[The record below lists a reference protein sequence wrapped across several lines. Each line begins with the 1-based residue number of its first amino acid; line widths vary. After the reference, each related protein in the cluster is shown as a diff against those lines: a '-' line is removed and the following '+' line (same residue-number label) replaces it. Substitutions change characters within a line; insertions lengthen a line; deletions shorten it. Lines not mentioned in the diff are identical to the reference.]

1 MSIEKTRDVILV
13 IDDQPSNLKVIAS
26 ILSREYSVSL
36 SNSGANALKNLNRIC
51 PDLILLDIMMPDM
64 DGFEVCRQIKEKDDF
79 KEIPVIF
86 FSAKT
91 DMEDI
96 IKGFSYGAVDY
107 VTKPFNP
114 KELKIRIKNHLN
126 LRHALQIN
134 QQLSEKLNDFDNRL
148 HNTNGIIDQLTINLR
163 EIYSSLWLEMKTPLN
178 DIIRINDMVKQEA
191 QQSGLTQIHHSATL
205 IKESALQA
213 INILELVLKQRG
225 IKSEKQIGKR

>member
-26 ILSREYSVSL
+26 ILSREYNVSL
-36 SNSGANALKNLNRIC
+36 SNSGASALKNLDRIQ
-51 PDLILLDIMMPDM
+51 PDLILLDIMMPEM
-64 DGFEVCRQIKEKDDF
+64 DGFEVCRQIKENDGF

-96 IKGFSYGAVDY
+96 IKGFNYGAVDY

-126 LRHALQIN
+126 LRHALREN
-134 QQLSEKLNDFDNRL
+134 QRLSEKLNDCVKRL
-148 HNTNGIIDQLTINLR
+148 
-163 EIYSSLWLEMKTPLN
+163 
-178 DIIRINDMVKQEA
+178 A
-191 QQSGLTQIHHSATL
+191 Q
-205 IKESALQA
+205 
-213 INILELVLKQRG
+213 R
-225 IKSEKQIGKR
+225 